1 MIDLPVNYAKVLFD
15 MNVAEADVAESRE
28 LMESFELMEALNSP
42 IISKSEK
49 RKVIEQLF
57 PASVWNFFK
66 VMSDNGDIACA
77 ADMFDAYD
85 ALIRERESTIEAT
98 FTYVTK
104 PEDAQIEQ
112 LKQKI
117 ASKYG
122 KSIVNLKL
130 VEDSSLIGGFVL
142 EVGESVLDQSVR
154 TSMTKL
160 KRHFAVR

>member
-28 LMESFELMEALNSP
+28 LMESSELMEALNSP

-49 RKVIEQLF
+49 RKVIE
-57 PASVWNFFK
+57 VWNCFK
-66 VMSDNGDIACA
+66 VMSHNGDIACA